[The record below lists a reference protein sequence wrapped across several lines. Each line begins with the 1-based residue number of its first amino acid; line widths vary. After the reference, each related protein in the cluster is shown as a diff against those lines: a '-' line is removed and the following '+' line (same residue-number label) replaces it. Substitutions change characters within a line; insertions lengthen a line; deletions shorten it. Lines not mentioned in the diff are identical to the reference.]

1 MVSSRRM
8 APRSAS
14 QLPAAPPS
22 AQAPA
27 TGGVQ
32 VVIRRRP
39 LPVAPGHLPP
49 DLSPLLRRIYLARGV
64 RDEQGCRLP
73 LSALHP
79 AEALRD
85 IDRAA
90 QRLAERVTT
99 GGAILVV
106 GDYDADGATGSA
118 LAVRGLRA
126 LGARRVSYLV
136 PSRFAYGYG
145 LSPAVVE
152 AARDW
157 GPDLILTVDNG
168 ISAVAGVARAREL
181 GIEVIVTDHHLAG
194 DELPEATAIVN
205 PNQPGDGFPSKH
217 LAGVGVV
224 FYLLA
229 ALRTR
234 LKDQGWFG
242 PDRPM
247 PKLADFLD
255 LVALGT
261 VADVVT
267 LDQNNRILVE
277 WGLKRIRAG
286 TGNPGIRALLAVAG
300 CDPSRAVARDLGFQ
314 AGPRLNAAGRLE
326 DMSLGV
332 ECLLTDDPDQ
342 AWRMARELEELNR
355 RRREIEKDMKQ
366 EAEAVLAALHLE
378 SGGLPPALCL
388 FEPGWHQGVIGILAA
403 RIRERWHRPA
413 IAFAPGEDGLL
424 RGSARSVEGLHMRDV
439 IDLVDKRH
447 PGLIERFGGHAMA
460 AGLTLSEA
468 ALAPFRAALCQVVRE
483 EMGDTPPVRE
493 ILSDGELPPQAF
505 DLRTAQALRHAGPW
519 GKGFPEPLFDGL
531 FRVLDR
537 KRLGNGE
544 HLRLRLRAEN
554 GQGLPIEGI
563 GFRRGDDF
571 EAPGD
576 RVRLA
581 YRLDVNEFRG
591 DFKPQLI
598 LEHLEW
604 IE

>member
-1 MVSSRRM
+1 MTVHID
-8 APRSAS
+8 P
-14 QLPAAPPS
+14 PPFAATPSPS
-22 AQAPA
+22 APEARD
-27 TGGVQ
+27 VQ

-39 LPVAPGHLPP
+39 PP
-49 DLSPLLRRIYLARGV
+49 AASVLMPTDLSPLLRRLYLARGV

-73 LSALHP
+73 LAALQPAAALHG
-79 AEALRD
+79 

-90 QRLAERVTT
+90 ARLAELVMG

-126 LGARRVSYLV
+126 LGAARISYLV

-157 GPDLILTVDNG
+157 SPDLILTVDNG
-168 ISAVAGVARAREL
+168 IAAVEGVARAKEL

-194 DELPEATAIVN
+194 EVLPAATAIVN
-205 PNQPGDGFPSKH
+205 PNQPGDPFPSKH

-229 ALRTR
+229 ALRAQLR
-234 LKDQGWFG
+234 DLGWFG
-242 PDRPM
+242 PERQSPN
-247 PKLADFLD
+247 LADFLD

-277 WGLKRIRAG
+277 RGLKRIRAG

-300 CDPSRAVARDLGFQ
+300 CDPNRAVARDLGFH

-332 ECLLTDDPDQ
+332 DLLLTDDPEQ
-342 AWRMARELEELNR
+342 ALRMARELDELNR
-355 RRREIEKDMKQ
+355 RRREIEGDMKQ
-366 EAEAVLAALHLE
+366 EADVALAALHLE
-378 SGGLPPALCL
+378 PGGLPPALCL
-388 FEPGWHQGVIGILAA
+388 YEPGWHQGVIGILAA
-403 RIRERWHRPA
+403 RVRERWHRPA

-424 RGSARSVEGLHMRDV
+424 RGSARSVEGLHMRDL
-439 IDLVDKRH
+439 IDAVDKRH
-447 PGLIERFGGHAMA
+447 PGLIVRFGGHAMA
-460 AGLTLSEA
+460 AGLTLAAA
-468 ALAPFRAALCQVVRE
+468 ALEPFRVAFCQAVRDE
-483 EMGDTPPVRE
+483 IGDAPPVRE

-505 DLRTAQALRHAGPW
+505 NLATAQALRHAGPW
-519 GKGFPEPLFDGL
+519 GKGFPEPVFDGV

-537 KRLGNGE
+537 KRLGGGE
-544 HLRLRLRAEN
+544 HLRLRLNAEN
-554 GQGLPIEGI
+554 GGGLPIEGI
-563 GFRRGDDF
+563 GFRLGDQY
-571 EAPGD
+571 EGPGD

-591 DFKPQLI
+591 EFKPQLI

-604 IE
+604 LEL